1 MTADNNLE
9 GDGLKDLRE
18 MSTVGSGTDLR
29 FVVQVDRAVGEAG
42 GSILNLPDFTT
53 TKRILVQNGS
63 LQEIQDLGEVN
74 MADPAVLADFISWGV
89 RTYPGQRYFLDFWD
103 HGGGWRG
110 FGWDDST
117 ITGGSGAQNLTLA
130 RLNTGIQNGLAAAGI
145 AKFDI
150 IGFDACLMAT
160 VEVANAL
167 KGYASYLLASE
178 EVEPG
183 HGWDYA
189 AFAGGGALDAV
200 ALGRKVIDGFK
211 AQATTAGTVANVTLS
226 LIDNSKVSAVVT
238 ALGAVQAGYGA
249 APTAT
254 ATNTIA
260 TARAGALAF
269 ADNPDPSQ
277 AYNLVD
283 LDNLFGQSGTITG
296 GADVRT
302 AVAAAVVYHVEGAA
316 KAAARGLAVY
326 FPPTQASY
334 LADYTNVP
342 GMDAW
347 RTFLQ
352 SYWTASAGGGGA
364 AGGTPV
370 FTNPVIS
377 GNTHTSV
384 TVGATLEAQSAASVV
399 SAFLVYGVMESALG
413 GSGGGAVIFGD
424 QPATVSGTGV
434 TSTWDWRVFALC
446 QPTCTSPTYHEYAYV
461 SIQMRS
467 ASLGEAYIP
476 MLYDPAT
483 GATPVEA
490 LRVIA
495 FSNGNVVSDSLYAAS
510 GGGLAAL
517 NPVAGSKL
525 RAKVGYLADPS
536 AYSVQWI
543 PFSDPGQ
550 GFDATQAVA
559 LGQATLNTGLLAFLG
574 LRAENAAGQG
584 DWVYTGSG
592 LARP

>member
-1 MTADNNLE
+1 
-9 GDGLKDLRE
+9 
-18 MSTVGSGTDLR
+18 
-29 FVVQVDRAVGEAG
+29 VVQVDRAIGEAG

-117 ITGGSGAQNLTLA
+117 ITGTSGAQNLTLA
-130 RLNTGIQNGLAAAGI
+130 KLNTGIQNGLAAAGL

-189 AFAGGGALDAV
+189 AFAGGGPLDAV

-211 AQATTAGTVANVTLS
+211 AQATAEGTVANVTLS
-226 LIDNSKVSAVVT
+226 LVDNSKVAAVVT
-238 ALGAVQAGYGA
+238 ALGAVQAGYGTT
-249 APTAT
+249 PTTT
-254 ATNTIA
+254 ATNTVAI
-260 TARAGALAF
+260 ARAGALAF

-352 SYWTASAGGGGA
+352 SYWTASTGGGSA
-364 AGGTPV
+364 AGGTPS
-370 FTNPVIS
+370 FTAAGIS
-377 GNTHTSV
+377 SNTHTSV
-384 TVGATLEAQSAASVV
+384 TVGATLSAQSSASVV
-399 SAFLVYGVMESALG
+399 SAFLVYGVMEREVG
-413 GSGGGAVIFGD
+413 GSGTGAVIFGD
-424 QPATVSGTGV
+424 QPADVSGTSV
-434 TSTWDWRVFALC
+434 SSTWDWSVFALC
-446 QPTCTSPTYHEYAYV
+446 QPNCTNPTYHEFAYV

-467 ASLGEAYIP
+467 ASVGEAYIP
-476 MLYDPAT
+476 MLYDPAA

-495 FSNGNVVSDSLYAAS
+495 FSNGSLVSDTLYAAS

-517 NPVAGSKL
+517 NPVAGSRL

-536 AYSVQWI
+536 VYSVQWI
-543 PFSDPGQ
+543 PYSSPGQ
-550 GFDATQAVA
+550 GFDAAQAVGI
-559 LGQATLNTGLLAFLG
+559 GQATLTTGTLAFLG
-574 LRAENAAGQG
+574 MRAENAAGQG

-592 LARP
+592 LTRP